1 MIDSLLRKDV
11 QDFIHAHEQD
21 DEKKLILQHKTILG
35 VPSSRIAAQITG
47 RRKSKTKIPLY
58 YNTEGIVYPSGVN
71 LEQSSSERTALLKA
85 QIVKSLPGTKNT
97 FADLTGGFGV
107 DTLFLSSIFTT
118 AIYVEPDAMLMAYA
132 HHNHKTLGAVNI
144 TYHSATAAEFL
155 ESTQSTFDCVFIDPS
170 RRNKTNQKIFKL
182 TDCEPDVCSLLPLLL
197 ERTSYVLLKTS
208 PLLDIQKGIQELQ
221 SVECVYVVSVDNEC
235 KELLFLC
242 NKQFHDEPK
251 IIAINL
257 TQESQLVQFKFSE
270 EKECVASFSE
280 SLTYLYEP
288 NASILKSGAFKLITK
303 TYPVHKIHRNTHL
316 YTSSALVNDFPGRI
330 FKIIQAV
337 KPDSKT
343 MKEFFLEGKANVIT
357 RNYPLSTEALK
368 KKLKLK
374 DGGEQYL
381 IAFSGESKKYLVA
394 ASRVA

>member
-1 MIDSLLRKDV
+1 MIDSLLRKEV
-11 QDFIHAHEQD
+11 QDFILSHEQD

-47 RRKSKTKIPLY
+47 RIKSKTKIPLY
-58 YNTEGIVYPSGVN
+58 YNTPGIIYPPGIN
-71 LEQSSSERTALLKA
+71 LEQISSERTAKYKA
-85 QIVKSLPGTKNT
+85 HIVKSLPGTKTT

-107 DTLFLSSIFTT
+107 DTFFLSNVFKT
-118 AIYVEPDAMLMAYA
+118 AVYVEPDAMLMTYA
-132 HHNHKTLGAVNI
+132 QHNHKTLGAINI
-144 TYHSATAAEFL
+144 TYQSTTAEEFL
-155 ESTQSTFDCVFIDPS
+155 NTTESTFDCIFIDPS
-170 RRNKTNQKIFKL
+170 RRSKANQKVFRL
-182 TDCEPDVCSLLPLLL
+182 TDCEPDVCTLLPSIL
-197 ERTSYVLLKTS
+197 ERTSYILLKTS
-208 PLLDIQKGIQELQ
+208 PLLDIQNGIQELQ
-221 SVECVYVVSVDNEC
+221 FVKRVYVVSMDNEC

-242 NKQFHDEPK
+242 NKQFHNEPEV
-251 IIAINL
+251 IAINL
-257 TQESQLVQFKFSE
+257 SRETQLFQFKFSE
-270 EKECVASFSE
+270 EKECIASFSE
-280 SLTYLYEP
+280 PLTYLYEP

-303 TYPVHKIHRNTHL
+303 KYPVHKIHRNTHL
-316 YTSSALVNDFPGRI
+316 YTSASLVNDFPGRI
-330 FKIIQAV
+330 FKIVQVI